1 MEVLRI
7 ALNRGENQV
16 VISLAENVIHIKGS
30 GEIRFIQEEL
40 IPKAATL
47 SQLSLP

>member
-16 VISLAENVIHIKGS
+16 VISLAENVIRIKGS
-30 GEIRFIQEEL
+30 GEIRLIQEEL

-47 SQLSLP
+47 SQSSLP